1 MKEEEFKVF
10 EQTLKE
16 KLPVTF
22 RINTGELNHH
32 KFSEMLRA
40 PQFIENYTNKDF
52 EPEVDQRESVK
63 TQKIDYDQLSMD
75 CKPYYPGQVLFE
87 MMIPREMLKKN
98 LGLKQIH

>member
-32 KFSEMLRA
+32 KFSEMLRD
-40 PQFIENYTNKDF
+40 T
-52 EPEVDQRESVK
+52 
-63 TQKIDYDQLSMD
+63 
-75 CKPYYPGQVLFE
+75 
-87 MMIPREMLKKN
+87 
-98 LGLKQIH
+98 